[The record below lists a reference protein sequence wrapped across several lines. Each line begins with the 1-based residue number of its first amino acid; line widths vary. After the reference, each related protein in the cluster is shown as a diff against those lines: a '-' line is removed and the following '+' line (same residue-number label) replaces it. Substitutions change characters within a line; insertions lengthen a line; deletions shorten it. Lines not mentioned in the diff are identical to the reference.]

1 MLFPS
6 AYAIAYTMY
15 AVVMLGSVARMK
27 FEAGRREEHRRAD
40 TLITNRH
47 ACGTMSYRT
56 ECRRCTQEPN
66 PFRWSPP
73 PDNPIHTSINNPAT
87 TYIRQVFFVYNVFR
101 TVVVTPE
108 GCAWKEDVSHYGT
121 DNC

>member
-1 MLFPS
+1 MTNP
-6 AYAIAYTMY
+6 MY

-47 ACGTMSYRT
+47 ACGTMSSVA
-56 ECRRCTQEPN
+56 EWRRCTREQN

-73 PDNPIHTSINNPAT
+73 PDNPIHMSINNPANT
-87 TYIRQVFFVYNVFR
+87 FIRQGFFVQSVFR
-101 TVVVTPE
+101 TVVVTP
-108 GCAWKEDVSHYGT
+108 GNCAGKEDVNHYDT
-121 DNC
+121 DNRGS